1 MKSWERLEQIIN
13 WSGLTVNAFALSLGL
28 KRGENLYQI
37 KKGRNSISKDLA
49 ELITKKYCTIS
60 KSWLLTGEGSMFS
73 AVAGEAGTVFGD
85 RTKIPFYV
93 NLLPSAD
100 QAGMLSFPTMLS
112 EVVIPFLPECDFS
125 VVWSGDSMV
134 PDIPSGAVVFL
145 KETAIADFFP
155 GEMYLIYTESYA
167 TIRRVRLSEQDG
179 SAFRLTASNQAFYP
193 EAVINRSAVRRL
205 FLVRGLFLIR
215 SS

>member
-28 KRGENLYQI
+28 KRAENLYQI
-37 KKGRNSISKDLA
+37 KKGRNSISRELA
-49 ELITKKYCTIS
+49 ELITRKYCTIS
-60 KSWLLTGEGSMFS
+60 KSWLLTGEGAMFS
-73 AVAGEAGTVFGD
+73 AVTGEAGTVSGD
-85 RTKIPFYV
+85 RRKIPFYG

-100 QAGMLSFPTMLS
+100 PAGMLSFPTTLS

-145 KETAIADFFP
+145 KETGIADFFP

-179 SAFRLTASNQAFYP
+179 SVFRLTASNQTFYP
-193 EAVINRSAVRRL
+193 EAVIRRSAVRKL